1 MGAAGRSDPGVQD
14 GGGKAAGM
22 ARCGRKPP
30 RLGDAIAETVMPT
43 LPQRSGGACQK
54 TTASGRIGAL
64 AGMSI
69 RSRGAEAPAMAAIAR
84 ARFLSSGPSATAPS
98 WTDGGCAR
106 PRTARGTP
114 QARAAATCSEGFG
127 VAGLACHLS
136 EPTLEIRTQ

>member
-30 RLGDAIAETVMPT
+30 RLGDAIAETVTPT
-43 LPQRSGGACQK
+43 SPQRSGGACQK

-69 RSRGAEAPAMAAIAR
+69 RSRGAEAPMLGAVDGAQHPTGVGR
-84 ARFLSSGPSATAPS
+84 GDVQRGVRRRWSGVSP
-98 WTDGGCAR
+98 
-106 PRTARGTP
+106 
-114 QARAAATCSEGFG
+114 
-127 VAGLACHLS
+127 
-136 EPTLEIRTQ
+136 I

>member
-22 ARCGRKPP
+22 ARCSRKPP
-30 RLGDAIAETVMPT
+30 RLGDAIAETVMAI

-64 AGMSI
+64 AGMSM
-69 RSRGAEAPAMAAIAR
+69 RSCGAEAPAIAAIAR

-98 WTDGGCAR
+98 WTDGGV
-106 PRTARGTP
+106 
-114 QARAAATCSEGFG
+114 RAAANGARHPTGAGRGDVQRG
-127 VAGLACHLS
+127 VRRRWSGVS
-136 EPTLEIRTQ
+136 PI